1 LLYHLPEFIY
11 QEDEMSKSLVEMAAD
26 IVKAQCTSTSMSAE
40 DITSSLQNTF
50 NVLQTLQA
58 NEVSA
63 DAVPAGDE
71 QKDEKA
77 VEIAPEK
84 SILRNKIICLECGQ
98 SFKLLSPKHLASHGL
113 NGKEYRKK
121 YGFPLRQPLCAK
133 SLSERR
139 KKAGKERG
147 VPENL
152 LKAIAE
158 RKKKSSAKA
167 AKKTK

>member
-1 LLYHLPEFIY
+1 
-11 QEDEMSKSLVEMAAD
+11 MSKSLVEMAAD

-40 DITSSLQNTF
+40 DVSSSLQNTF
-50 NVLQTLQA
+50 NVLQALQA

-63 DAVPAGDE
+63 EAITVRGE
-71 QKDEKA
+71 QKEGNT
-77 VEIAPEK
+77 VEVAPEK

-113 NGKEYRKK
+113 NGKDYRRK
-121 YGFPLRQPLCAK
+121 YGFPLKQPLCAK
-133 SLSERR
+133 ALSERR

-158 RKKKSSAKA
+158 RKQRGSAKGKA

>member
-1 LLYHLPEFIY
+1 
-11 QEDEMSKSLVEMAAD
+11 MSKSLVEMAAD

-40 DITSSLQNTF
+40 DVSSSLQNTF
-50 NVLQTLQA
+50 NVLQALQA

-63 DAVPAGDE
+63 EAITVRGE
-71 QKDEKA
+71 QKEGNT
-77 VEIAPEK
+77 VEVAPEK

-113 NGKEYRKK
+113 NGKDYRRK
-121 YGFPLRQPLCAK
+121 YGFPLKQPLCAK
-133 SLSERR
+133 ALSERR

-152 LKAIAE
+152 LKAIVE
-158 RKKKSSAKA
+158 RKQRGSAKGKA

>member
-1 LLYHLPEFIY
+1 
-11 QEDEMSKSLVEMAAD
+11 MSKSLVEMAAD

-50 NVLQTLQA
+50 NVLQVLQA

-63 DAVPAGDE
+63 EAVPVGE
-71 QKDEKA
+71 EKKDENT
-77 VEIAPEK
+77 VEVAPEK

-113 NGKEYRKK
+113 NGKDYRRK

-133 SLSERR
+133 ALSERR

-152 LKAIAE
+152 LKAIAA
-158 RKKKSSAKA
+158 RKLKGSTKGKA
-167 AKKTK
+167 AKKSK

>member
-1 LLYHLPEFIY
+1 
-11 QEDEMSKSLVEMAAD
+11 MSKSLVEMAAD

-50 NVLQTLQA
+50 NVLQVLQA
-58 NEVSA
+58 SEVSA
-63 DAVPAGDE
+63 EAVPVGE
-71 QKDEKA
+71 GQKEEST
-77 VEIAPEK
+77 VEVAPEK

-113 NGKEYRKK
+113 NGKDYRRK

-133 SLSERR
+133 ALSERR

-152 LKAIAE
+152 LKSIAE
-158 RKKKSSAKA
+158 RKLRGSAKGKTAKKSK
-167 AKKTK
+167 

>member
-1 LLYHLPEFIY
+1 
-11 QEDEMSKSLVEMAAD
+11 MSKSLVEMAAD

-50 NVLQTLQA
+50 TVLQSLQA

-63 DAVPAGDE
+63 EAITVGEE
-71 QKDEKA
+71 QKGDNA
-77 VEIAPEK
+77 VEVSPEK
-84 SILRNKIICLECGQ
+84 SILRNKIVCLECGQ

-133 SLSERR
+133 ALSERR

-158 RKKKSSAKA
+158 RKQRGSAKGKA
-167 AKKTK
+167 AKKAK

>member
-1 LLYHLPEFIY
+1 
-11 QEDEMSKSLVEMAAD
+11 MSKSLVEMAAD

-40 DITSSLQNTF
+40 DVSSSLQNTF
-50 NVLQTLQA
+50 NVLQALQA

-63 DAVPAGDE
+63 EAITVRGE
-71 QKDEKA
+71 QKVDNA
-77 VEIAPEK
+77 VEVAPEK

-113 NGKEYRKK
+113 NGKDYRRK
-121 YGFPLRQPLCAK
+121 YGFPLKQPLCAK
-133 SLSERR
+133 ALSERR

-152 LKAIAE
+152 LKAIVE
-158 RKKKSSAKA
+158 RKQRGSAKGKA

>member
-1 LLYHLPEFIY
+1 
-11 QEDEMSKSLVEMAAD
+11 MSKSLVEMAAD

-50 NVLQTLQA
+50 NVLQALQA
-58 NEVSA
+58 GEESA
-63 DAVPAGDE
+63 ESGSAGEE
-71 QKDEKA
+71 QKDDNA
-77 VEIAPEK
+77 VKVAPEK

-98 SFKLLSPKHLASHGL
+98 SFKLLSPKHLASHSL

-133 SLSERR
+133 ALSERR

-158 RKKKSSAKA
+158 RKQRGSAKGKP
-167 AKKTK
+167 AKKAK

>member
-1 LLYHLPEFIY
+1 
-11 QEDEMSKSLVEMAAD
+11 MSKSLVEMAAD
-26 IVKAQCTSTSMSAE
+26 IVKAQCTSTGMSAE

-50 NVLQTLQA
+50 NVLQALQA

-63 DAVPAGDE
+63 EAGPAGE
-71 QKDEKA
+71 ELKEENA
-77 VEIAPEK
+77 VEVAPEK

-113 NGKEYRKK
+113 NGKDYRRK

-133 SLSERR
+133 ALSERR

-158 RKKKSSAKA
+158 RKLRGSAKGKA
-167 AKKTK
+167 TKKTK

>member
-1 LLYHLPEFIY
+1 
-11 QEDEMSKSLVEMAAD
+11 MSKSLVEMAAD
-26 IVKAQCTSTSMSAE
+26 IVKAQCTSTSMSVE
-40 DITSSLQNTF
+40 DITTSLQNTF
-50 NVLQTLQA
+50 NVLRTLQT
-58 NEVSA
+58 NELSEEP
-63 DAVPAGDE
+63 VPVGEE
-71 QKDEKA
+71 QKKESSVD
-77 VEIAPEK
+77 IAPAK

-133 SLSERR
+133 VLSERR

-152 LKAIAE
+152 RKVIEQRKQKAAG
-158 RKKKSSAKA
+158 KSTS

>member
-1 LLYHLPEFIY
+1 
-11 QEDEMSKSLVEMAAD
+11 MSKSLVEMAAD

-50 NVLQTLQA
+50 NLLQALQA

-63 DAVPAGDE
+63 EAVPAGE
-71 QKDEKA
+71 ELKEENA
-77 VEIAPEK
+77 VTVEPEK

-113 NGKEYRKK
+113 NGKDYRRK

-133 SLSERR
+133 ALSERR

-158 RKKKSSAKA
+158 RKLRGGAKGKSAKKA
-167 AKKTK
+167 Q